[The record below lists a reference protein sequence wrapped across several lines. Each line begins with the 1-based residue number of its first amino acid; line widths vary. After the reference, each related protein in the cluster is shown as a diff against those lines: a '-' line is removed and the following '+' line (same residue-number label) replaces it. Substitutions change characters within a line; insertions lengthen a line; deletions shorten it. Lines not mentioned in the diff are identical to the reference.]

1 MNEVTGFVDLT
12 QSSVV
17 ARQNTQNAL
26 MKSVANEFANSSK
39 ELFVNKVLSKIT
51 SETDMTAALIY
62 CAKATGNYGSVLNA
76 MQTEPLGSLITGI
89 SQRIVKVLSIK
100 DRTLPQE
107 VSSRS

>member
-12 QSSVV
+12 ESSVV

-51 SETDMTAALIY
+51 SETDMTAALIC

-100 DRTLPQE
+100 DRTLRQK
-107 VSSRS
+107 VSNMS

>member
-62 CAKATGNYGSVLNA
+62 CAKAFQGKYTSN
-76 MQTEPLGSLITGI
+76 MSLVKNI
-89 SQRIVKVLSIK
+89 IVSA
-100 DRTLPQE
+100 
-107 VSSRS
+107 